1 MPKVYQCLYC
11 KLAVFGSIYSLHE
24 HVNICTQNPKKDTL
38 YIQSRIVRDV
48 QK

>member
-24 HVNICTQNPKKDTL
+24 HVKICTQNPKKDTPS
-38 YIQSRIVRDV
+38 IQSRIVPDV
-48 QK
+48 PK